1 MTGEGARGQGM
12 HSLPDPDAP
21 FLPMAPF
28 PVRGRNRRRRST
40 LELEPWQVPGDPKLI
55 GDQYIGPAP
64 MPYQWSEEAHA
75 LEITPAGAPLATLL
89 DELGTDD
96 LLDEE
101 LIEVIAAAERMKS
114 WAAARQ
120 AAAIN
125 ELAQRRA
132 MHHLERNELGVEV
145 SARLAVTNTAAQ
157 AMVARAQN
165 LEQAP
170 EVFDALAAGRI
181 DTRRADVL
189 IDATITLDHLRARGV
204 HRAVLPGAGHLTWRQ
219 IETRAKRAVIEI
231 DGPQAEARH
240 TKARKDRQV
249 LVKADAD
256 GMAWLSAYLP
266 ADDAITIF
274 TALDQ
279 IAGTQAPGDD
289 RPIGARRA
297 DALTDLAREVLA
309 TGHTPDGNALPSRQ
323 GARPHL
329 FITVAQSTL
338 DGDDDNA
345 AQLEGYGPIPA
356 TIARAIASQAT
367 SSTIT
372 VDPDTGAYIGGAD
385 PQRMSPATGHL
396 PHAKP
401 ADHADPTHP
410 TDGGCP
416 IEPTDGTEPT
426 DPTDDDDG
434 GGEGSDDDTDPTHPT
449 DDNGGPTDGTDPT
462 DPTDGGRPTESTD
475 GTEPTDPTDGVD
487 HVDGSA
493 IPERTEARDGGCSQS
508 ASAEV
513 ERRSET
519 AAAAARAGA
528 EPADAPAEPA
538 DPADPAVHQPGSV
551 ATPDV
556 PSRAG
561 AAPAPVSV
569 SGLHPG
575 EGLDLANPLDL
586 MRWVSAQPPDG
597 RSPVT
602 LLREELGIIAADSY
616 PPSAE
621 LRRLVLERDR
631 TCQFLG
637 CAMPSWRGEIDHIVA
652 FDPALPAWAQ
662 TTNLNLSARC
672 KHHHQLKTRGL
683 WTVRREPETGTSV
696 WTSTTTGHTYRR
708 EPDKPIPGLSATQ
721 VARAL
726 KGLLDELPPWERHH
740 RRVSYRAGYLP
751 DRSDGADT
759 LHDIRTAIR
768 ERAHQDNPNPTRA
781 RSPDATG
788 PPLTFPDEPTF

>member
-1 MTGEGARGQGM
+1 MTGEGARGEGM
-12 HSLPDPDAP
+12 HSLPDPDVPYLA
-21 FLPMAPF
+21 MAPF
-28 PVRGRNRRRRST
+28 PVRRRRRRGSV

-55 GDQYIGPAP
+55 GGQFIGPAP

-75 LEITPAGAPLATLL
+75 LEITPAGAHLAALL

-101 LIEVIAAAERMKS
+101 LIEVIAGTERMKS

-125 ELAQRRA
+125 ELARRRA

-170 EVFDALAAGRI
+170 EVFDALATGQI
-181 DTRRADVL
+181 DSRRADVL

-231 DGPQAEARH
+231 DGPQADQRH

-279 IAGTQAPGDD
+279 IAGTRAPGDD

-297 DALTDLAREVLA
+297 DALTDLAGEVLA
-309 TGHTPDGNALPSRQ
+309 TGHTPDGNTLPTRH

-338 DGDDDNA
+338 DGDDDHA

-372 VDPDTGAYIGGAD
+372 VDPATGAYTGGAD
-385 PQRMSPATGHL
+385 PERMSPATGRL
-396 PHAKP
+396 PRTKP
-401 ADHADPTHP
+401 AGPTETDH
-410 TDGGCP
+410 DGDG
-416 IEPTDGTEPT
+416 EPA
-426 DPTDDDDG
+426 
-434 GGEGSDDDTDPTHPT
+434 DDTDGEPDDGSDGSEGTDGSDAVRSRTAPIEVEPRSVTVDVPVRAETDPAPDPAEPSEPTHHPPRVI
-449 DDNGGPTDGTDPT
+449 D
-462 DPTDGGRPTESTD
+462 
-475 GTEPTDPTDGVD
+475 
-487 HVDGSA
+487 
-493 IPERTEARDGGCSQS
+493 
-508 ASAEV
+508 
-513 ERRSET
+513 
-519 AAAAARAGA
+519 
-528 EPADAPAEPA
+528 PADASHHPPGAIDPLDASHHPPGGIEPA
-538 DPADPAVHQPGSV
+538 DPADPTEPADPAEPTHHPPEPIDQPAFV
-551 ATPDV
+551 ATAGT
-556 PSRAG
+556 PSCTG
-561 AAPAPVSV
+561 TAPAPSPA
-569 SGLHPG
+569 SMPRLHPG
-575 EGLDLANPLDL
+575 TADDLDLADPLDL

-597 RSPVT
+597 RSPVA
-602 LLREELGIIAADSY
+602 LLREELGVIAADTY

-631 TCQFLG
+631 TCQFPG

-662 TTNLNLSARC
+662 TTDLNLSARC

-683 WTVRREPETGTSV
+683 WSVHREPETGTSV

-708 EPDKPIPGLSATQ
+708 EADKPIPGLTATQ

-726 KGLLDELPPWERHH
+726 KSLLDELPSWARHH

-759 LHDIRTAIR
+759 LHDIRAAIR
-768 ERAHQDNPNPTRA
+768 ERAHRDNPSPTRA
-781 RSPDATG
+781 GDPDATG

>member
-1 MTGEGARGQGM
+1 M
-12 HSLPDPDAP
+12 HSLPDPDVP
-21 FLPMAPF
+21 FFGMAPF
-28 PVRGRNRRRRST
+28 PVRRRNRRRGSV
-40 LELEPWQVPGDPKLI
+40 LELEPWQIPGDPKLI
-55 GDQYIGPAP
+55 GGQFIGPAP
-64 MPYQWSEEAHA
+64 MPYQWSEEAHT
-75 LEITPAGAPLATLL
+75 LEITPAGAQLAALL

-101 LIEVIAAAERMKS
+101 LIEVIAASERMKS
-114 WAAARQ
+114 WATARQ

-165 LEQAP
+165 LEHAP
-170 EVFDALAAGRI
+170 EVFDALATGSI
-181 DTRRADVL
+181 DSRRADVL

-231 DGPQAEARH
+231 DGPQADQRH

-279 IAGTQAPGDD
+279 IAGTPTTGDD
-289 RPIGARRA
+289 RAIGARRA

-309 TGHTPDGNALPSRQ
+309 TGHTPDGNALPTRQ

-345 AQLEGYGPIPA
+345 AHLEGYGPIPA
-356 TIARAIASQAT
+356 SMARAIASQAT
-367 SSTIT
+367 SSTVT
-372 VDPDTGAYIGGAD
+372 VDPDTGDYTGGAD

-401 ADHADPTHP
+401 ANHDEPDHDTGHGDGKPGGNGEPRDDDPTGA
-410 TDGGCP
+410 T
-416 IEPTDGTEPT
+416 EPTDGT
-426 DPTDDDDG
+426 
-434 GGEGSDDDTDPTHPT
+434 
-449 DDNGGPTDGTDPT
+449 
-462 DPTDGGRPTESTD
+462 
-475 GTEPTDPTDGVD
+475 D
-487 HVDGSA
+487 HVDSSGTPDPSDSTDSTDSTDSSEGSGSGPA
-493 IPERTEARDGGCSQS
+493 QTAPAD
-508 ASAEV
+508 V

-519 AAAAARAGA
+519 VPPPARTQT
-528 EPADAPAEPA
+528 
-538 DPADPAVHQPGSV
+538 DPAPEAHDLTGHRPDP
-551 ATPDV
+551 
-556 PSRAG
+556 PSEAG
-561 AAPAPVSV
+561 MPLRTDAAPAREPV
-569 SGLHPG
+569 LHPG
-575 EGLDLANPLDL
+575 AAEGLDLANPLDL

-616 PPSAE
+616 APSAE
-621 LRRLVLERDR
+621 LRRLILERDR
-631 TCQFLG
+631 TCQFPS
-637 CAMPSWRGEIDHIVA
+637 CAMPSWRGEIDHIIA
-652 FDPALPAWAQ
+652 FDPTLPAWAQ
-662 TTNLNLSARC
+662 TTDLNLSIRC

-683 WTVRREPETGTSV
+683 WTVHREPKTGTSV
-696 WTSTTTGHTYRR
+696 WTSTATGHNYRR
-708 EPDKPIPGLSATQ
+708 EPDKPIPGLTATE

-726 KGLLDELPPWERHH
+726 ESLLDELPPWERHH
-740 RRVSYRAGYLP
+740 QRVSYRAGYLP

-768 ERAHQDNPNPTRA
+768 ERAHRDSPSPTRA
-781 RSPDATG
+781 RDPDSTG
-788 PPLTFPDEPTF
+788 PPPTFPDEPTF

>member
-1 MTGEGARGQGM
+1 M
-12 HSLPDPDAP
+12 HSRPGCDVP
-21 FLPMAPF
+21 FLAMAPF
-28 PVRGRNRRRRST
+28 PVRRRRRRGST
-40 LELEPWQVPGDPKLI
+40 LELEPWQIPGDPKLI
-55 GDQYIGPAP
+55 GGQFIGPAP

-75 LEITPAGAPLATLL
+75 LEITPAGAHLAALL

-101 LIEVIAAAERMKS
+101 LIEVVAATERMKS
-114 WAAARQ
+114 WATARQ

-125 ELAQRRA
+125 ELARRRA

-170 EVFDALAAGRI
+170 EVFDALATGQI
-181 DTRRADVL
+181 DSRRADVL

-231 DGPQAEARH
+231 DGPQAEQRH

-256 GMAWLSAYLP
+256 AMAWLSAYLP

-289 RPIGARRA
+289 RTIGARRA
-297 DALTDLAREVLA
+297 DALTDLAREILA
-309 TGHTPDGNALPSRQ
+309 TGHTPDGNALPTRQ

-345 AQLEGYGPIPA
+345 AQLGGYGPIPA
-356 TIARAIASQAT
+356 AVARAIASQAT
-367 SSTIT
+367 SSTIAT
-372 VDPDTGAYIGGAD
+372 DPDTGTYTGGAD

-396 PHAKP
+396 PHAGP
-401 ADHADPTHP
+401 SDHDEPSNDDRPSCTGEP
-410 TDGGCP
+410 GDNGEPGDGGDD
-416 IEPTDGTEPT
+416 EPGGNGEPRDGDDDRPG
-426 DPTDDDDG
+426 DHDDDG
-434 GGEGSDDDTDPTHPT
+434 GGNGGEPRDGDDDEP
-449 DDNGGPTDGTDPT
+449 DG
-462 DPTDGGRPTESTD
+462 DGGTGGRD
-475 GTEPTDPTDGVD
+475 A
-487 HVDGSA
+487 GS
-493 IPERTEARDGGCSQS
+493 SQS
-508 ASAEV
+508 VSAEV

-519 AAAAARAGA
+519 VNPPVPARTEPAPADPSA
-528 EPADAPAEPA
+528 EPASPTDPAGPAGPAEPA
-538 DPADPAVHQPGSV
+538 NPTDPADLTDRQAGTV
-551 ATPDV
+551 ADVGV
-556 PSRAG
+556 PSSTDT
-561 AAPAPVSV
+561 APAPVPV
-569 SGLHPG
+569 PVPVPGLHSV

-586 MRWVSAQPPDG
+586 IRWVSAQPADG

-616 PPSAE
+616 APSAE
-621 LRRLVLERDR
+621 LRRLILERDR
-631 TCQFLG
+631 TCQFPS
-637 CAMPSWRGEIDHIVA
+637 CAMPSWRGEIDHIIA
-652 FDPALPAWAQ
+652 FDPTLPAWAQ
-662 TTNLNLSARC
+662 TTDLNLSARC

-683 WTVRREPETGTSV
+683 WTVHREPETGTSV
-696 WTSTTTGHTYRR
+696 WTSTATGHTYRR
-708 EPDKPIPGLSATQ
+708 EPDKPIPGLTATE

-726 KGLLDELPPWERHH
+726 ESLLDELPPWERHH

-759 LHDIRTAIR
+759 LHDIRAAIR
-768 ERAHQDNPNPTRA
+768 ERAHRDNPTPTRA
-781 RSPDATG
+781 PDPDATG